1 MSQEQRRGTSSDEL
15 GIQGLVDLAVGYQR
29 AQVLFAANS
38 LGVFQA
44 LSAGPRTAE
53 EVAAALGVSARGLA
67 PLLDAC
73 VALKVL
79 RGGAGGY
86 ESSMT
91 ARLFLTPG
99 RQACFGPVLRFWQ
112 RFSYGTWG
120 RLEEAVRSGQ
130 PQTATGPKAQ
140 DLFEDLIRDPEQ
152 TRLFFDGLAGL
163 AYWPARKLAEL
174 APFDRRRHLL
184 DLGGGSGAF
193 SAAIALRHPHL
204 RVTLFDLEPV
214 CALARERF
222 AQAGLDGRA
231 QAVAGDFHRGPLPAD
246 VDCVLL
252 SNVLHDWP
260 ADSCAALLARAH
272 DVLPP
277 GGEVLVYEV
286 GAAAQPPR
294 LDVSLF
300 SLALLLDTNRGQA
313 YGPGEMSRWL
323 REAGFRP
330 SEEQPVTEGTYLL
343 RAIKESA

>member
-1 MSQEQRRGTSSDEL
+1 M
-15 GIQGLVDLAVGYQR
+15 
-29 AQVLFAANS
+29 
-38 LGVFQA
+38 
-44 LSAGPRTAE
+44 
-53 EVAAALGVSARGLA
+53 SARGLA

-79 RGGAGGY
+79 RRSRGGY
-86 ESSMT
+86 ENSMT
-91 ARLFLTPG
+91 ARLFLVPG
-99 RQACFGPVLRFWQ
+99 REACFGPVLRFWQ

-130 PQTATGPKAQ
+130 PQTPAGPKGE
-140 DLFEDLIRDPEQ
+140 DLFEDLVKDPEQ
-152 TRLFFDGLAGL
+152 LRLFFDGLAGL
-163 AYWPARKLAEL
+163 AYWPARKIAEL

-222 AQAGLDGRA
+222 AQAGLDGRV
-231 QAVAGDFHRGPLPAD
+231 QALGGDFHRDPLPD
-246 VDCVLL
+246 GVDCVLL

-260 ADSCAALLARAH
+260 AASCAALLAKVH

-277 GGEVLVYEV
+277 GGEVLVSEV

-294 LDVSLF
+294 LDASLF

-313 YGPGEMSRWL
+313 YDPGEVGRWL
-323 REAGFRP
+323 REAGFSP
-330 SEEQPVTEGTYLL
+330 SEQQPVTEGTYLL
-343 RAIKESA
+343 RALKQAPSRDAESA